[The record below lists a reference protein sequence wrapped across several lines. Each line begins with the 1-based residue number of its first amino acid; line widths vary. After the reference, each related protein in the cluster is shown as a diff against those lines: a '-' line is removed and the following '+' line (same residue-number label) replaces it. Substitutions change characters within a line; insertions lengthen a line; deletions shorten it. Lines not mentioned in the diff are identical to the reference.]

1 MASVSPSPLIKQE
14 TSPSAIMHG
23 REVSFPPAVHHPPS
37 SQPPLLSPH
46 TQEDLWHLPGRL
58 RINPSLWDKED
69 VAHWLHWAQ
78 KEYSLRRPEKGHFE
92 MNGRALCLLTKEDF
106 RRRCPSSGDVLYE
119 ILQCVKQQRR
129 SVVCQ
134 SPNVSAPAVGGHIQA
149 PVSSRIPSHSVQE
162 PQSAIVS
169 GSPATLEMSFDSNSY
184 ISKTLFAFWQAQ
196 TRKTKS
202 KLQHKLRRSSYA
214 TKHLQKVVQPT
225 FHISSY
231 FTLTVF
237 LAASAAVVATAS
249 NQPEP
254 ISPLRERPPV
264 FYPYSAPLTH
274 NIIVGSAAVPALPP
288 NQIQSLPLKESV
300 IQEPLN
306 LSSRERPRS
315 PLHKANGRIP
325 ECRLLW
331 DYVYQLLCDD
341 RYQDYIRWE
350 DPDTHVFRVVDP
362 NGLARLWGNHKN
374 RDNMTYEKMSRAL
387 RHYYKLNIIQKE
399 RGQKLLFRFLKLP
412 QDIRKHQID
421 TSGSPDHTPPQDFDS
436 FSFENDPC

>member
-23 REVSFPPAVHHPPS
+23 REVNLPPTVHHPPS
-37 SQPPLLSPH
+37 NQPPLVSLH

-134 SPNVSAPAVGGHIQA
+134 SPNVSALAASGHIQA
-149 PVSSRIPSHSVQE
+149 PVSSQIPPHSVQE
-162 PQSAIVS
+162 PQSPIVS
-169 GSPATLEMSFDSNSY
+169 P
-184 ISKTLFAFWQAQ
+184 
-196 TRKTKS
+196 
-202 KLQHKLRRSSYA
+202 
-214 TKHLQKVVQPT
+214 
-225 FHISSY
+225 
-231 FTLTVF
+231 VF
-237 LAASAAVVATAS
+237 LAVTAAAPAAVVATVS

-274 NIIVGSAAVPALPP
+274 NIGSAAVSVLPP

-306 LSSRERPRS
+306 LSSREKPRS

-412 QDIRKHQID
+412 LDIKKHQID
-421 TSGSPDHTPPQDFDS
+421 TSGSPEHTPPQDADFADS
-436 FSFENDPC
+436 SPLQDLSDDHFEVSPDRASPQPPPTGAPVG

>member
-23 REVSFPPAVHHPPS
+23 REVNLPPTVHHPPS
-37 SQPPLLSPH
+37 NQPPLVSPN

-134 SPNVSAPAVGGHIQA
+134 SPNVSALAANGHIQVA
-149 PVSSRIPSHSVQE
+149 VSSQIPSQSVQE
-162 PQSAIVS
+162 PQSPIVS
-169 GSPATLEMSFDSNSY
+169 GSP
-184 ISKTLFAFWQAQ
+184 
-196 TRKTKS
+196 
-202 KLQHKLRRSSYA
+202 
-214 TKHLQKVVQPT
+214 
-225 FHISSY
+225 
-231 FTLTVF
+231 VF
-237 LAASAAVVATAS
+237 LAVTAAVPAAVAATVT

-274 NIIVGSAAVPALPP
+274 NIGSAAVSAVPP

-421 TSGSPDHTPPQDFDS
+421 TSGSPEHTPPQDADFADS
-436 FSFENDPC
+436 SPLQDLSDDHFEVSPDRASPQPPPTGAPVG

>member
-1 MASVSPSPLIKQE
+1 MSMANVSPSPLIKQE
-14 TSPSAIMHG
+14 IIANSPSATMHE
-23 REVSFPPAVHHPPS
+23 REVSLSPTEQHPPPN
-37 SQPPLLSPH
+37 QPPLASPP

-78 KEYSLRRPEKGHFE
+78 KEYSLRRPEKGRFE

-129 SVVCQ
+129 RVVCQ
-134 SPNVSAPAVGGHIQA
+134 APDVP
-149 PVSSRIPSHSVQE
+149 PVSSQIPSHSFQE
-162 PQSAIVS
+162 PPSGTASVS
-169 GSPATLEMSFDSNSY
+169 PVTAAAPA
-184 ISKTLFAFWQAQ
+184 
-196 TRKTKS
+196 
-202 KLQHKLRRSSYA
+202 
-214 TKHLQKVVQPT
+214 
-225 FHISSY
+225 
-231 FTLTVF
+231 
-237 LAASAAVVATAS
+237 AAVATVS
-249 NQPEP
+249 SQPGP
-254 ISPLRERPPV
+254 ISPLREAPG
-264 FYPYSAPLTH
+264 FFPYTLQHTH
-274 NIIVGSAAVPALPP
+274 NIGSAAVSALPQK
-288 NQIQSLPLKESV
+288 QISSLQLKESV
-300 IQEPLN
+300 IHEPLN

-387 RHYYKLNIIQKE
+387 RHYYKLNIIKKE
-399 RGQKLLFRFLKLP
+399 QGQKLLFRFLKLP
-412 QDIRKHQID
+412 QDIRKHQ
-421 TSGSPDHTPPQDFDS
+421 SNAAGSPEQSPPHDVDFVDGSPLQDFSDDH
-436 FSFENDPC
+436 FEVSPDRASPQPPSTGAPVG